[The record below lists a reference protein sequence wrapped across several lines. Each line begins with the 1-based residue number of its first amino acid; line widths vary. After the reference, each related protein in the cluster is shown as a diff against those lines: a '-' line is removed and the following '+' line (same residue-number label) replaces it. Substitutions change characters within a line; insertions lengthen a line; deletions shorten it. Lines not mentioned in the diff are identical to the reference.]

1 MTTDEI
7 GARAAERIAAMR
19 VPCAAIQ
26 LGGAPASATS
36 SYLAGHP
43 YLPPGAEW
51 PADAD
56 GPMAFVAQVNFA
68 EVPREVVEATGL
80 PGSGLLQWF
89 VGDTDT
95 LGLTFDETQ
104 GTTGFA
110 VRWHPDPAAA
120 PSTREP
126 HEPPPPTEDFPLDA
140 TTATA
145 MTFTVAHDV
154 PGWAD
159 LPDDVRA
166 DAVWAEL
173 ATAHGESAEDVE
185 FTYEEHVRADAPDSK
200 IGGYPA
206 FTQDD
211 PRGDAGYPPIGD
223 PAARLLIQLDSNQT
237 GGWGDAGIAQLF
249 ADLGAIARGDVSSV
263 RYHWDCA

>member
-1 MTTDEI
+1 METDEV
-7 GARAAERIAAMR
+7 GARAAERIAALR
-19 VPCAAIQ
+19 VPCAAMT

-36 SYLAGHP
+36 SFLAGHP
-43 YLPPGAEW
+43 HLPPGADW
-51 PADAD
+51 PADAA

-68 EVPREVVEATGL
+68 DVPREVVDATGL
-80 PGSGLLQWF
+80 PNSGLLQWF
-89 VGDTDT
+89 VGGGDTY
-95 LGLTFDETQ
+95 GLTFDETQ
-104 GTTGFA
+104 GTTGFV
-110 VRWHPDPAAA
+110 VRWHADPAAT
-120 PSTREP
+120 PSTHAP
-126 HEPPPPTEDFPLDA
+126 DAPTPTAASHPLHL

-145 MTFTVAHDV
+145 VTFTVEHDV

-159 LPDDVRA
+159 LPEDVRA
-166 DAVWAEL
+166 DPVWTEL
-173 ATAHGESAEDVE
+173 ATANGESPDDGE
-185 FTYEEHVRADAPDSK
+185 FAYGEHVRADAPDSK
-200 IGGYPA
+200 IGGFPS

-211 PRGDAGYPPIGD
+211 PRGVGAYAPIGD